1 MLVKEMLNVTTDADV
16 NGPVVH
22 FEMPERIRG
31 VVQVAITAEVGTMG
45 AATHFDVEGRLSE
58 NHGWFEVASNLQT
71 GANPGTVAQED
82 IAMFPQMRVRI
93 DESGVGA
100 SESITAVAYI
110 GN

>member
-1 MLVKEMLNVTTDADV
+1 MLVKEMLNVTTNVDV

-22 FEMPERIRG
+22 FEMPDRIRG
-31 VVQVAITAEVGTMG
+31 VVQVAITEEVGTLG
-45 AATHFDVEGRLSE
+45 SNTHFDVEGRLSE
-58 NHGWFEVASNLQT
+58 NHGFFEVASNLQT
-71 GANPGTVAQED
+71 GLDPATVAQED

-93 DESGVGA
+93 DEANVSN